1 MEIDIEEAIDEILES
16 IDVDRET
23 VEKDLRKFL
32 DYGVPLEHAKQA
44 VINKY
49 GSVVKEKK
57 LKDIKVNERNII
69 TVAKV
74 IAIDEREVEV
84 RGEKRKIYRGLLGD
98 ETAILPFTAWKDFGL
113 QKGDVIKIRNAMHR
127 AVNGKDSHA

>member
-1 MEIDIEEAIDEILES
+1 MMEIDIEEAIDEILES

-57 LKDIKVNERNII
+57 LKDIKKKKIVFELKNKEILTKIDNYIQI
-69 TVAKV
+69 GNTVQILTDNPYNTLK
-74 IAIDEREVEV
+74 
-84 RGEKRKIYRGLLGD
+84 KLGIKKED
-98 ETAILPFTAWKDFGL
+98 VKILPVSVDDILL
-113 QKGDVIKIRNAMHR
+113 QILEVKK
-127 AVNGKDSHA
+127 